1 VHYRNNWYLDAWCH
15 VRNDLRAFAVDS
27 IRRAEILEKRAKDV
41 SEKMLKEV
49 LGAGYGIFAGKTVRW
64 VTLLFSPER
73 SRWVASERWHP
84 EQKGRYLDDGRY
96 ELKVPYSNDPELLM
110 DILKYGADCEV
121 VAPKELREK
130 VAKEVEAMS
139 RMHRVQSV

>member
-1 VHYRNNWYLDAWCH
+1 

-64 VTLLFSPER
+64 ATLLFSPER

-84 EQKGRYLDDGRY
+84 EQKGRYLEDGRY
-96 ELKVPYSNDPELLM
+96 ELKVPYSKDPELLM

-121 VAPKELREK
+121 LAPKELREK
-130 VAKEVEAMS
+130 VAKEVEAMA
-139 RMHRVQSV
+139 RVHRVQSI